1 MQFRVSKSTVQRWV
15 TRSQGTRL
23 DRVNFGNKKSG
34 VQKQK
39 NKTPNKIEKVVLRIR
54 KQLKEKSI
62 LGLYGANAIRDEMI
76 RLGNKTV
83 PSARTI
89 NNILKR
95 HGKIDYKKRG
105 RHKAPPAGW
114 YLLDLA
120 DRRAE
125 LDRFDIV
132 EGLYL
137 RGGQEVQ

>member
-1 MQFRVSKSTVQRWV
+1 V
-15 TRSQGTRL
+15 THAQGTRL

-34 VQKQK
+34 VQKPK
-39 NKTPNKIEKVVLRIR
+39 NKTPNKMEQIVLRIR

-62 LGLYGANAIRDEMI
+62 LGLYGANTIRDEMI
-76 RLGNKTV
+76 RLDDETI

-89 NNILKR
+89 TRILKR
-95 HGKIDYKKRG
+95 HGKMDYKKRV
-105 RHKAPPAGW
+105 RHEAPPPGW
-114 YLLDLA
+114 YWLDLA

-137 RGGQEVQ
+137 RGGQEVQLLTHVTHRLRV